1 LKAIGVIS
9 ALVTFVVLVP
19 SPNITTDIFSGRNTD
34 SQNVAYSQQ
43 DTKTVETESSES
55 LTLEGLSPRRK

>member
-1 LKAIGVIS
+1 MLKAIGVIS

-34 SQNVAYSQQ
+34 SQNVAYGQQ
-43 DTKTVETESSES
+43 DTKTVET
-55 LTLEGLSPRRK
+55 